1 MLFLGRHDYSMDER
15 GRVPIPPKFRE
26 ALVRGVILTY
36 GTPDHCVRAYPADT
50 FEEQANLFLNEP
62 GMGRQGR
69 VLRRALFA
77 RAYPA
82 ELDRQGRVLVPPPLR
97 RFAGLEG
104 SVVVVGT
111 GEFME
116 IWDSTSFDE
125 TLTEEEEE
133 FELAVENI
141 VQLKR
146 RGDQQ

>member
-26 ALVRGVILTY
+26 ALVRGVILTF
-36 GTPDHCVRAYPADT
+36 GTPDRCVRAYPAET
-50 FEEQANLFLNEP
+50 FEEQANLFLDEP

-97 RFAGLEG
+97 RHAGLEG
-104 SVVVVGT
+104 PVVVVGT

-116 IWDSTSFDE
+116 IWDTAAFDE
-125 TLTEEEEE
+125 TLTEEEQEY
-133 FELAVENI
+133 ELAVENI
-141 VQLKR
+141 VQLRR
-146 RGDQQ
+146 RGGQE